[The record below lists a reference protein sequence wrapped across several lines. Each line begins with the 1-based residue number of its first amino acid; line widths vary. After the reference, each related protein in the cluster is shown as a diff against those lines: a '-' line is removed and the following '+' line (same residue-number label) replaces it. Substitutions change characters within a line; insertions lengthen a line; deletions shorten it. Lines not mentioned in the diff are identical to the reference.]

1 MARRGLRFKPT
12 RREVLLGNS
21 RALAFMAM
29 AAPIEKAAEAEAF
42 VQTVI
47 AAIPAAPKKRIPG
60 PGVNIDSI
68 HGTKRAPMQREA
80 PVVSAISELLARHP
94 KVLFA
99 CRQNTGMA
107 SYEAASGK
115 YAPVRFYRVLTHSSN
130 DMTITDFWGILR
142 DGRVLAIEAK
152 APGFKEPRTDREFR
166 QAAFLSMVRNAGG
179 IALFA
184 TDAEQVARALA

>member
-1 MARRGLRFKPT
+1 MQA
-12 RREVLLGNS
+12 NS

-29 AAPIEKAAEAEAF
+29 AAPIEKAAAADAF

-47 AAIPAAPKKRIPG
+47 AQIPNAPKKRVPG
-60 PGVNIDSI
+60 PGVDIDAV
-68 HGTKRAPMQREA
+68 HGTKRAPVQREA
-80 PVVSAISELLARHP
+80 PVVAAISELLARHP

-99 CRQNTGMA
+99 VRQNTGMA

-142 DGRVLAIEAK
+142 DGRPLAIEAK
-152 APGFKEPRTDREFR
+152 APGFREPRTDREFR

-179 IALFA
+179 IGIFA
-184 TDAEQVARALA
+184 TSSEDVAAALR